1 MRDERMLRLRL
12 LLTVLVAAMALG
24 ASESIIRL
32 QVSPDQLSLE
42 SGQAAALHV
51 NITNSGDDPA
61 RSLKLYASGTLARRL
76 PDIAPKSSY
85 EFTYNYTAQAPGTIV
100 LGLSVRR
107 AKRELVR
114 RDVIIDVLG
123 EVLPPPERPTEL
135 PTVTPNATSSPDTTV
150 EIRPPPKPARK
161 PGLNDMITPGP
172 VIILILVVTL
182 GLVLMPHRERG
193 VAMQPRPEQT
203 MGYQTAYGYQQAYPQ
218 QQQQQPYQGTWP
230 PEQ

>member
-1 MRDERMLRLRL
+1 MLRLSL

-24 ASESIIRL
+24 ASESIVLL

-42 SGQAAALHV
+42 PGRAAALHI
-51 NITNSGDDPA
+51 NITNSGDDHA

-76 PDIAPKSSY
+76 PDIAPKSSH

-100 LGLSVRR
+100 LGLSLRR

-123 EVLPPPERPTEL
+123 EVLPPPEPPTEL

-150 EIRPPPKPARK
+150 EIRPPPKHARK
-161 PGLNDMITPGP
+161 SGLNDIITPGP
-172 VIILILVVTL
+172 VIVLILVVTL
-182 GLVLMPHRERG
+182 GLVLMPHRARG
-193 VAMQPRPEQT
+193 VAMQPRPEQ
-203 MGYQTAYGYQQAYPQ
+203 MMEYRTAYGYQQVYPQ

>member
-1 MRDERMLRLRL
+1 
-12 LLTVLVAAMALG
+12 
-24 ASESIIRL
+24 
-32 QVSPDQLSLE
+32 
-42 SGQAAALHV
+42 
-51 NITNSGDDPA
+51 
-61 RSLKLYASGTLARRL
+61 
-76 PDIAPKSSY
+76 
-85 EFTYNYTAQAPGTIV
+85 
-100 LGLSVRR
+100 
-107 AKRELVR
+107 
-114 RDVIIDVLG
+114 VIIDVLG